1 MEIGEAGNE
10 NELNRGRSNKEYNC
24 MAQCHGLVEYIS
36 SRQPDRENAM
46 KCRKVK
52 HYIDKN
58 KYNKMLIKPIAM
70 TWKMPSIAI
79 DVSSDGECN
88 ELA

>member
-46 KCRKVK
+46 KCRRVK

-58 KYNKMLIKPIAM
+58 TYNNNKAHCNDMED
-70 TWKMPSIAI
+70 AI
-79 DVSSDGECN
+79 DRDRRKF
-88 ELA
+88 

>member
-1 MEIGEAGNE
+1 
-10 NELNRGRSNKEYNC
+10 

-46 KCRKVK
+46 KCRRVK

-58 KYNKMLIKPIAM
+58 TYNNNKAHCNDMED
-70 TWKMPSIAI
+70 AI
-79 DVSSDGECN
+79 DRDRRKF
-88 ELA
+88 